1 MAPELKDELLA
12 WVADPDNTPFPDA
25 AVASAVAAHFAQWET
40 ILNRLV
46 AGFDG
51 WWEIHGPQLEA
62 LAEQLETAATQ
73 TIGATPMEMKNPH
86 TELTEAA
93 QALKDA
99 QTDDGARVALDRI
112 DPDILGFA
120 WLLRDNDSAGEADR
134 PFISTKRSPVCVEVG
149 EKQVRADT
157 IEWYVATD
165 RGNYGPCDSFADAL
179 ELAHQVKP

>member
-1 MAPELKDELLA
+1 
-12 WVADPDNTPFPDA
+12 
-25 AVASAVAAHFAQWET
+25 
-40 ILNRLV
+40 
-46 AGFDG
+46 
-51 WWEIHGPQLEA
+51 
-62 LAEQLETAATQ
+62 
-73 TIGATPMEMKNPH
+73 MEMKNPH

-99 QTDDGARVALDRI
+99 QTDDGARAALDRI

-134 PFISTKRSPVCVEVG
+134 PFISTKRSPVYVEVG

-165 RGNYGPCDSFADAL
+165 RANYGPCDSFADAL